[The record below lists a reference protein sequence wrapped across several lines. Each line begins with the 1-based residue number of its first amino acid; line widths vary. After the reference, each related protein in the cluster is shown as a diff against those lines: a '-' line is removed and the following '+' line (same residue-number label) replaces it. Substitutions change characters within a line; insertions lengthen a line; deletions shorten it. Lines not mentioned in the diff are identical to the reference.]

1 MDEQSVLYALGNYVI
16 SPLPDVKEDNS
27 PYFTTY
33 EEIDAVIPYKI
44 MTINEARQ
52 QAKLNALRIF
62 KSIYD
67 NDLFL
72 ITSDDAGTAEGGY
85 SDYTSAIDQSLLDL
99 EEMESQLNAIIQG
112 NAPEESMIDYLY
124 TEFENKFKE

>member
-1 MDEQSVLYALGNYVI
+1 MDEESVLYALGNYVI
-16 SPLPDVKEDNS
+16 SPLPDVKEENS
-27 PYFTTY
+27 PYFTTF
-33 EEIDAVIPYKI
+33 EEIDSVIPYKI

-62 KSIYD
+62 KRIYD

-72 ITSDDAGTAEGGY
+72 ITPDDSGGAEGNY
-85 SDYTSAIDQSLLDL
+85 SDYISAMDQSLLDL

-112 NAPEESMIDYLY
+112 YAPEESMVDYLY